1 MLLLLL
7 VLLLLLLLMVQ
18 YLGMGGCG
26 QEFTTAGWQRMI
38 AGGTGTRI
46 DLHIGH
52 CEILLL
58 LLLMLLL
65 LLLRQLMQQLL
76 GSTGRGPSSHRVGRR
91 TGTGRRSG
99 YTGADVQVAVLIAA
113 LSGDRWL
120 GHGLEAN
127 GSSADRWL
135 DQMLLL
141 LLLMMLLLLLLQAE
155 LVIALQAVRRLV
167 IFPGGYGGHT
177 TTVYVNVNQ
186 VGGALGVL
194 VRLGQHRSSGMWVLL
209 MRMSHQLLAV
219 GLMVL
224 LRLSM

>member
-18 YLGMGGCG
+18 HLGVGGCG
-26 QEFTTAGWQRMI
+26 QEFTTAGWQGMI

-65 LLLRQLMQQLL
+65 LCWWLLLLLLRQLMQQLL
-76 GSTGRGPSSHRVGRR
+76 GSTGRGPSSRRVGRR

-99 YTGADVQVAVLIAA
+99 YTGADVQVAVLVAA
-113 LSGDRWL
+113 LPGDRWL

-141 LLLMMLLLLLLQAE
+141 LLLMLLLLRQLLMLLQLA
-155 LVIALQAVRRLV
+155 
-167 IFPGGYGGHT
+167 PG
-177 TTVYVNVNQ
+177 
-186 VGGALGVL
+186 
-194 VRLGQHRSSGMWVLL
+194 
-209 MRMSHQLLAV
+209 
-219 GLMVL
+219 
-224 LRLSM
+224 